1 MNDTT
6 NEVLS
11 QTIASS
17 VVWTSLGLATIVL
30 FVALSAVIVSSIL
43 AVNRF
48 KPTYATLTYVASER
62 TDAGNAEDWPSITF
76 NHGDPPASLNS
87 MPFFTTAASPIS
99 ARGIKTISC
108 QENNGGGGPLGLAF
122 EIETTGQYI
131 LMITAAYSVANG
143 NDNTRFNNGIAVRD
157 FTTGPFPGTTL
168 IASCSTT
175 KNDGNEQIEKGETQ
189 SCKGVVSLTAGDKLE
204 MVVVAY
210 SLRGGNNSFTF
221 NVVSATFSLAQIQ

>member
-17 VVWTSLGLATIVL
+17 AVWTSLGLVTIGL

-43 AVNRF
+43 AVNKF
-48 KPTYATLTYVASER
+48 KPTYATLSYVASER
-62 TDAGNAEDWPSITF
+62 TTNNETAGNWPSITF
-76 NHGDPPASLNS
+76 DHGVAPASLNS

-108 QENNGGGGPLGLAF
+108 QENDGGGGTLGLAF
-122 EIETTGQYI
+122 EIETTGRYI
-131 LMITAAYSVANG
+131 LMIQAAYSVD
-143 NDNTRFNNGIAVRD
+143 DNSGSAVFNNGIAVRN

-168 IASCSTT
+168 VASCSTS
-175 KNDGNEQIEKGETQ
+175 KNDNNENINRGETQ
-189 SCKGVVSLTAGDKLE
+189 SCNEIVLLTAGDKLE

-210 SLRGGNNSFTF
+210 ADDGDTSFIF
-221 NVVSATFSLAQIQ
+221 NIVSATFSLAQIQ